1 MSQSLITIRM
11 DDQLK
16 KNFEFICDELG
27 MNMSTAITIFAKT
40 VCREQRIPFEISLN
54 KQTGGELNFMNK
66 RATYEVCIYPEY
78 WEPDNEIFNGLTANQ
93 TFYDLESAFSFLREQ
108 DEIIYNKMLD
118 SNNDELHR
126 SRTNFVLKIT
136 NLDSHTHIIK
146 FDYEGLSYI
155 KDGVE
160 SSIDSYDDN
169 ESLFS
174 IVYGFVR
181 CLHI

>member
-1 MSQSLITIRM
+1 M

-78 WEPDNEIFNGLTANQ
+78 WEPDNETFNELTANQ

-108 DEIIYNKMLD
+108 HEIIYNKMLD
-118 SNNDELHR
+118 SNNDELLKSEIH
-126 SRTNFVLKIT
+126 FALKIT

-160 SSIDSYDDN
+160 SRIDSYDDDDK
-169 ESLFS
+169 SLFS
-174 IVYGFVR
+174 IVYGFVK

>member
-11 DDQLK
+11 DDRLK

-40 VCREQRIPFEISLN
+40 VCREQGIPFEISLS
-54 KQTGGELNFMNK
+54 KRTGGELNFMNP
-66 RATYEVCIYPEY
+66 RTTYEISVYPEY
-78 WEPDNEIFNGLTANQ
+78 LEPDNEVFNDLTVNG

-108 DEIIYNKMLD
+108 DEIIYSKMLD
-118 SNNDELHR
+118 SDNDELKR
-126 SRTNFVLKIT
+126 SRTNFYLKIT

-160 SSIDSYDDN
+160 SSMDSYDDN

-174 IVYGFVR
+174 IVYGFVK